1 MFRSCLL
8 GLLAGAVVATT
19 SACGSK
25 SSTAPTVEPASTT
38 EVWSSTLAVGASKFY
53 SFSVPLP
60 GTVSVQLK
68 TLTQNGAATA
78 ESVTVG
84 LGGPRATDCL
94 VSGAVVASGADTVLL
109 SGVQP
114 TGVYCIRIWDNAQLS
129 KPVAFSVN
137 IIHPKQ

>member
-8 GLLAGAVVATT
+8 GLLAGAVVTTT
-19 SACGSK
+19 SACGSN
-25 SSTAPTVEPASTT
+25 SSTAPTAEPASTT

-53 SFSVPLP
+53 SFSVPLA

-78 ESVTVG
+78 ELVTIG
-84 LGGPRATDCL
+84 LGGPRGTDCS
-94 VSGAVVASGADTVLL
+94 VSGAVAASGADTVLL
-109 SGVQP
+109 SGVQRA
-114 TGVYCIRIWDNAQLS
+114 GLYCIRIWDNAQLS

-137 IIHPKQ
+137 INHPKQ

>member
-8 GLLAGAVVATT
+8 GLLAGVVVVTT

-53 SFSVPLP
+53 SFSVPLA

-68 TLTQNGAATA
+68 TLTQNGAPTA
-78 ESVTVG
+78 EMVTIG
-84 LGGPRATDCL
+84 LGGPRATDCS
-94 VSGAVVASGADTVLL
+94 VSGSVVASGADTVLL

-114 TGVYCIRIWDNAQLS
+114 TGIYCIRIWDNAQLT

-137 IIHPKQ
+137 INHPKQ